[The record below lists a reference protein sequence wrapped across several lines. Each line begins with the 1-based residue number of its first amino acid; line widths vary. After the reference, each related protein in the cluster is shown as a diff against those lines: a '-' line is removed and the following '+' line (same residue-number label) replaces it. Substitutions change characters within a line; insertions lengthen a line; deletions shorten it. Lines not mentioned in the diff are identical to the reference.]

1 MSSNIVDGP
10 LGIAYCKLYG
20 HLFISLVFLDTLYQ
34 ICGYI
39 LEMQWVIKDDVDSVF
54 TQAIIQGHLKANIDN
69 VVTANKFRLVATGS
83 IFC

>member
-1 MSSNIVDGP
+1 M
-10 LGIAYCKLYG
+10 
-20 HLFISLVFLDTLYQ
+20 
-34 ICGYI
+34 
-39 LEMQWVIKDDVDSVF
+39 IKDDVDAVF